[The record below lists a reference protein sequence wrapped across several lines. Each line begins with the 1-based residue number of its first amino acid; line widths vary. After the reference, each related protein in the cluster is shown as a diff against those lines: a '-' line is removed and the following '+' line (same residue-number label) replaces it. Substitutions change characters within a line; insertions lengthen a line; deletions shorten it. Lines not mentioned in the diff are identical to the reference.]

1 MSGNNDE
8 LDRVEAQ
15 VLCTVQATGTRFSPT
30 ELIVHLTGTG
40 LPEEVVRVA
49 TWYLINRREIQLN
62 PDWKLSP
69 VESVG

>member
-1 MSGNNDE
+1 MAGNNDE
-8 LDRVEAQ
+8 LDRVEAE
-15 VLCTVQATGTRFSPT
+15 VLGTVQTPGTCFSPT

-40 LPEEVVRVA
+40 LPEDVVRAA
-49 TWYLINRREIQLN
+49 TWYLINRREIQLT